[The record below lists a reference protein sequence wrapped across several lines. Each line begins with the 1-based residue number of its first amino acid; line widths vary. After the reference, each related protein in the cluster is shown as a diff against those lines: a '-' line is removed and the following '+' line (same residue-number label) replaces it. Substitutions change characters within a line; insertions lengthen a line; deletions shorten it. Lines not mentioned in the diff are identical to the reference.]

1 MITEV
6 NKLISNAL
14 CQGRDLYLP
23 EVGSLLVRRSAAARS
38 KSTKFSAPARMV
50 TYTGEERGESV
61 VALIAKTAEVDQARA
76 QEIYAQWLLEVKG
89 DNCVTIDGVGVV
101 ANRKFRPEKTFSAL
115 LNPEVASVVLKPKT
129 NWTAIVVVLLVVAAA
144 VAAVVWFKNKPEPAP
159 APMPV
164 VEQPAPAPE
173 PEPVVEKDPDVE
185 DMTPGASY
193 LVWGVFEQKANAL
206 KYKKMIASKYGD
218 VVTPVIYHHKE
229 NLYMLALAE
238 KPTRNKCLEVKE
250 QLHEL
255 DGLFD
260 EMWIFTNK

>member
-14 CQGRDLYLP
+14 CQGRDLFLP

-38 KSTKFSAPARMV
+38 KSSKFSAPIRMV

-61 VALIAKTAEVDQARA
+61 VALIAKTAEVDQTRA
-76 QEIYAQWLLEVKG
+76 EEVYAQWLQEVKG

-115 LNPEVASVVLKPKT
+115 LNPEVESVVLKPKT
-129 NWTAIVVVLLVVAAA
+129 NWTAIVVVLLVIAAA
-144 VAAVVWFKNKPEPAP
+144 VAAVLWFKNKPEPAP

-164 VEQPAPAPE
+164 VEQPAPEPE
-173 PEPVVEKDPDVE
+173 PEPVVVKDPDVM

-206 KYKKMIASKYGD
+206 KYKKLIASRYGYEI
-218 VVTPVIYHHKE
+218 TPVIYHHRE

-238 KPTRNKCLEVKE
+238 KPSRNKCLEVKE

-260 EMWIFTNK
+260 EVWIFTNK